1 MFRRSSG
8 FHVFT
13 AKANIY
19 KSQPFNYSR
28 SVFPYRPHLLDCHRR
43 LSERTKRNPLCIQF
57 NENVQNFCFGE
68 FSVTQISSKLFLGV
82 TSEMTQLKTIYC
94 SLVMKTG
101 LCFPEF
107 SLHFK
112 RFCTFVCGGRE
123 PLSLREGPLH
133 FDASR
138 AAITFSRPR
147 YSRA

>member
-1 MFRRSSG
+1 MFRRSSV

-13 AKANIY
+13 AKANIQ
-19 KSQPFNYSR
+19 KSQLIIPGQFFRIDRIS
-28 SVFPYRPHLLDCHRR
+28 STVT
-43 LSERTKRNPLCIQF
+43 ERTKRDPLCIQF

-68 FSVTQISSKLFLGV
+68 FSVTQISSKLFLGA

-112 RFCTFVCGGRE
+112 RFCTFACGGRE